1 VKLFRHQIGVKDL
14 AAGDM
19 SAPPPPAPPPL
30 QYSGNENKSRLLN
43 PFIHN
48 MALSSCE
55 RRLSFVEK
63 IRNLALCIN

>member
-1 VKLFRHQIGVKDL
+1 MKLFRHQIGVKDL

-30 QYSGNENKSRLLN
+30 QYSGNGNKSRLIN
-43 PFIHN
+43 IYPFMHD

-55 RRLSFVEK
+55 QRLGFVEK
-63 IRNLALCIN
+63 I